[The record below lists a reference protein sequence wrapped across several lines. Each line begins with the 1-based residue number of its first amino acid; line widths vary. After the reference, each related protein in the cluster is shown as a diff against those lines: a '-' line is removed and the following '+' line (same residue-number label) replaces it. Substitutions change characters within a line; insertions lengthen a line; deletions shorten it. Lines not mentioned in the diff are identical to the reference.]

1 MDQFAAKIE
10 TLEHQWMRA
19 WMQRDRK
26 QMKALASRDFIFLLG
41 STKAAILDRPSW
53 LEAATT
59 RFKCESY
66 RFGEVYVREHGGRA
80 VAADIDLA
88 EAIAFAPQAPGGRFE
103 PARPVEDDCPDPAQ
117 QEDEV
122 ARGEGLH
129 RLAIALHPG
138 AHPLM
143 FERFDPGGK
152 AVHDMP
158 VAERRRETTPQ

>member
-10 TLEHQWMRA
+10 TLEHHWMRA

-66 RFGEVYVREHGGRA
+66 RFSEVYVRRHGGTA
-80 VAADIDLA
+80 VFACQAALETRMGAQEWSGPVWITDLWQRSRVRRNWQIVERVISRPDGDETMSA
-88 EAIAFAPQAPGGRFE
+88 AIR
-103 PARPVEDDCPDPAQ
+103 
-117 QEDEV
+117 
-122 ARGEGLH
+122 
-129 RLAIALHPG
+129 
-138 AHPLM
+138 
-143 FERFDPGGK
+143 
-152 AVHDMP
+152 DMQLW
-158 VAERRRETTPQ
+158 R